1 MQILSKALDICTKF
15 ETKFC
20 LEQTKTTASNT
31 CKDVHH
37 QKICLLWHPL
47 PRSKPNVGHNILNS
61 HCLYDSCR
69 KVFIFHRDSTS
80 TIDCLFGS
88 ASMAEGNALE
98 QQEAGEGSR
107 EEK

>member
-1 MQILSKALDICTKF
+1 
-15 ETKFC
+15 
-20 LEQTKTTASNT
+20 
-31 CKDVHH
+31 
-37 QKICLLWHPL
+37 
-47 PRSKPNVGHNILNS
+47 
-61 HCLYDSCR
+61 LYDYCR
-69 KVFIFHRDSTS
+69 KVFIFHWDSTS